1 MLNDTTDIDRVII
14 SLGWDGIKPIRALE
28 KFTSKTLG
36 QDEGIILKCIL
47 RDVDCGLAALIEGTE
62 SSLKFWIITGTLVYP
77 PL

>member
-1 MLNDTTDIDRVII
+1 
-14 SLGWDGIKPIRALE
+14 LE